1 MDNSEQ
7 ITAGFEQVCG
17 QILRDSRNELYL
29 SMRYLDL
36 ALSALQVQVNTQ
48 LEGIGTDGR
57 FLFVH
62 PKILADLYESD
73 RRQINR
79 VYLHCVLHC
88 LLRHLWKTKAEEPGI
103 IEEPAARRRLWRLSC
118 DMAVESILDSL
129 RYRCV
134 YTGVGRLRM
143 NWYEQLKKERKVLTA
158 EGIYHSLC
166 GLYAGRGLSAF
177 ELERLEQDFC
187 RDDHSLWPMNREEKP
202 PEHVMEVLR
211 DKWQD
216 LSEKTQTEM
225 ETFAKE
231 QYEAD
236 ESLREQIRT
245 ENRERY
251 DYASFLRKF
260 AVLREEMHVDPD
272 TFDYVFYTYGLSL
285 YGNMP
290 LIEPQEFR
298 EVKRIEEFV
307 IVIDVS
313 LSTSGQLVR
322 SFLEQ
327 TYAVLTENE
336 TYLKKVHIRII
347 QCDDRVRSDQK
358 ITSREELRDYMEH
371 FTLTGGGGT
380 DFRPAFSYV
389 KELTE
394 SGALADL
401 RGMLYF
407 TDGHGIYPRQR
418 PAWDT
423 AFVFMEEDYSDVNV
437 PPWAI
442 RLVIPREAFETVH
455 EIRTDAQFL
464 T

>member
-1 MDNSEQ
+1 MDRTGA
-7 ITAGFEQVCG
+7 ITAKFEQVCG
-17 QILRDSRNELYL
+17 RIMQDSRNELYL

-36 ALSALQVQVNTQ
+36 ALSALQIQVNTE

-62 PKILADLYESD
+62 PNILADLYEAD

-88 LLRHLWKTKAEEPGI
+88 LLRHLWKQNVP
-103 IEEPAARRRLWRLSC
+103 EPARDRLWRIAC
-118 DMAVESILDSL
+118 DMAVESILDWL

-134 YTGVGRLRM
+134 YTGVSRLRM
-143 NWYEQLKKERKVLTA
+143 NWYEQLRQERKVLTA
-158 EGIYHSLC
+158 EAIWYSLRK
-166 GLYAGRGLSAF
+166 LRAAGELSDF
-177 ELERLEQDFC
+177 ECNRLEQEFC
-187 RDDHSLWPMNREEKP
+187 VDDHSLWPDTSNKDMP
-202 PEHVMEVLR
+202 DPQIQMLQ

-225 ETFAKE
+225 ETIGK
-231 QYEAD
+231 QQSEAD
-236 ESLREQIRT
+236 ESLREQVRA

-251 DYASFLRKF
+251 DYASFLRRF
-260 AVLREEMHVDPD
+260 AVLREEMHTDPD
-272 TFDYVFYTYGLSL
+272 TFDTIFYTYGLSL

-327 TYAVLTENE
+327 TYAVLSENE
-336 TYLKKVHIRII
+336 TWLKKVHIRII
-347 QCDDRVRSDQK
+347 QCDDKVRADQK
-358 ITSREELRDYMEH
+358 ITCQEELHSYMEH
-371 FTLTGGGGT
+371 LTLTGGGGT
-380 DFRPAFSYV
+380 DFRPAFAYV
-389 KELTE
+389 QELTE
-394 SGALADL
+394 RGELPDL

-407 TDGHGIYPRQR
+407 TDGHGIYPRRR
-418 PAWDT
+418 PAWTT
-423 AFVFMEEDYSDVNV
+423 AFIFMEEDYSDVQV

-442 RLVIPREAFETVH
+442 RLVIPREAFEAPPQLPL
-455 EIRTDAQFL
+455 DAVFV
-464 T
+464 